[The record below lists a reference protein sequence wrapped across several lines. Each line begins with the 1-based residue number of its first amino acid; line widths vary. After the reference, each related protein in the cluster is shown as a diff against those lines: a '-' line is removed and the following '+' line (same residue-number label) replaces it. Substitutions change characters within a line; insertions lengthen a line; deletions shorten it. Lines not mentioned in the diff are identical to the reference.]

1 MSRRPTPRT
10 QRTVPNPFIVFL
22 LTAIIA
28 AFISVMAYHVYTN
41 RRPVQNTTAPITFF
55 GAVGT
60 VQDGGDIRIYTWTDP
75 DSNRTYLVTDR
86 GGICE
91 RNLEVIG
98 E

>member
-10 QRTVPNPFIVFL
+10 QRTVPNPFAVFL
-22 LTAIIA
+22 LTAIIT
-28 AFISVMAYHVYTN
+28 AFLTVMAYHVYLN
-41 RRPVQNTTAPITFF
+41 RRTVQHTTAPVSFF

-60 VQDGGDIRIYTWTDP
+60 VQDGGDIRIYIWTDP
-75 DSNRTYLVTDR
+75 DSGRSYLITDR